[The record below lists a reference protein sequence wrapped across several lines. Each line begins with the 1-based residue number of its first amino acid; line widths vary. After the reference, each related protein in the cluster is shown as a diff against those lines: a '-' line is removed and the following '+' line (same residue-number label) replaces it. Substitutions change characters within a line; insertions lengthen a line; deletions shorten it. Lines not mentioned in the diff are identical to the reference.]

1 MTKFPLPK
9 NVTVQDGRLH
19 FRKLYN
25 NNWYRAAFGLIDS
38 KANRKTAKHI
48 VSEIDASM
56 KRGTFDPNNFVFLSK
71 YHSIT
76 PTGKFP
82 TFAEYTDTWLD
93 KKKQLAPATF
103 RTYKSLVEK
112 HLTPYFGAMLV
123 NEITKPV
130 IEKWQAQAINSIT
143 RVYSNECL
151 RRLRS
156 ILYEAMDDFG
166 FENRLKR
173 VRPLQNYEVE
183 DTIEDK
189 IFTMEEASSLY
200 YAMGTRLR
208 TMMLCSMLAGLR
220 TGEVIALKRE
230 DINFDQNYLHVR
242 ATMSEGL
249 RKRPKSRAGNR
260 KIKMHSV
267 LRQHLVAL
275 LASHKNEFVFIS
287 QRGNPISC
295 RQNFQREYNLV
306 KEKAGVR
313 SLRWYAFRKLF
324 ASIRFACEDAV
335 PGQIAND
342 MGHTNIALTL
352 NTYSEAMPHFGCK
365 FEQLTFPLEPSFL
378 KVGEQITGRVT
389 AA

>member
-1 MTKFPLPK
+1 
-9 NVTVQDGRLH
+9 
-19 FRKLYN
+19 
-25 NNWYRAAFGLIDS
+25 
-38 KANRKTAKHI
+38 
-48 VSEIDASM
+48 
-56 KRGTFDPNNFVFLSK
+56 
-71 YHSIT
+71 
-76 PTGKFP
+76 
-82 TFAEYTDTWLD
+82 
-93 KKKQLAPATF
+93 
-103 RTYKSLVEK
+103 
-112 HLTPYFGAMLV
+112 
-123 NEITKPV
+123 
-130 IEKWQAQAINSIT
+130 
-143 RVYSNECL
+143 
-151 RRLRS
+151 
-156 ILYEAMDDFG
+156 
-166 FENRLKR
+166 
-173 VRPLQNYEVE
+173 
-183 DTIEDK
+183 
-189 IFTMEEASSLY
+189 MEEASSLY
-200 YAMGTRLR
+200 YTMGTRLR

-365 FEQLTFPLEPSFL
+365 FEQLTFPLEPSFSR
-378 KVGEQITGRVT
+378 VGEQIAGRVT

>member
-1 MTKFPLPK
+1 MKVFPLPK
-9 NVTVQDGRLH
+9 NVDIQDGRLY
-19 FRKLYN
+19 FRKRHKN
-25 NNWYRAAFGLIDS
+25 QWYRGAFGLVDS

-76 PTGKFP
+76 ATGRFP
-82 TFAEYTDTWLD
+82 TFAEYADTWLD
-93 KKKQLAPATF
+93 RKKQLAPATF

-112 HLTPYFGAMLV
+112 HLTPHFGAMPV
-123 NEITKPV
+123 NEITKLV
-130 IEKWQAQAINSIT
+130 IERWQAQAVNSISRT
-143 RVYSNECL
+143 YSNDCL

-156 ILYEAMDDFG
+156 ILYEAMDDYG

-173 VRPLQNYEVE
+173 IKPLQSYEVE

-189 IFTMEEASSLY
+189 MFTMEEASSLY
-200 YAMGTRLR
+200 YVMGTRLR

-230 DINFDQNYLHVR
+230 DINFERNYLHVR

-260 KIKMHSV
+260 KIKMHGA

-275 LASHKNEFVFIS
+275 LASHDNEFVFIS
-287 QRGNPISC
+287 QRGNPITC

-324 ASIRFACEDAV
+324 ASIRYACEDAV

-342 MGHTNIALTL
+342 MGHTDIALTL
-352 NTYSEAMPHFGCK
+352 NTYAEAMPHFGCK
-365 FEQLTFPLEPSFL
+365 FEQVAFPLEPDFL
-378 KVGEQITGRVT
+378 KVEQRKTGTV
-389 AA
+389 AG